1 MLAKIS
7 KSFKGS
13 LGNLKSD
20 RYEGEDHLGNMREY
34 SGSVVSE
41 STDYSMQSRN
51 EKRKSKRFSQ
61 MFWSDIEEDTKRDFS
76 SKPTFNMRSVSM
88 VRFTL

>member
-7 KSFKGS
+7 NSFKSS
-13 LGNLKSD
+13 LGNLISD
-20 RYEGEDHLGNMREY
+20 SYESENNLG
-34 SGSVVSE
+34 SIVSE
-41 STDYSMQSRN
+41 STGHSMQRRN

-61 MFWSDIEEDTKRDFS
+61 MFRSDIEEDTKRDFS